1 MYRRRF
7 LSKEPS
13 QLGPV
18 QAIFNIL
25 KLHLNPNGL
34 IRVWEAPQNTAIK
47 LGLFFTASFYA
58 YFKVTSFW
66 MWEHGC
72 PSNRESTILVGW
84 SPPWN
89 DGHQ

>member
-1 MYRRRF
+1 M
-7 LSKEPS
+7 E
-13 QLGPV
+13 GPV
-18 QAIFNIL
+18 QAIFDIL

-47 LGLFFTASFYA
+47 LGQFYIASFYA

-66 MWEHGC
+66 MWEHVC
-72 PSNRESTILVGW
+72 PSTRESTILIGW